1 MTKNLTLTDFPTT
14 NLREKFDWRSYGFVS
29 PVKRM
34 GKCRASYIFS
44 AVGAME
50 SRMMIKLNK
59 TVNPFSEQM
68 FLNCLPDY
76 KVFRADKCQGGS
88 EAEVF

>member
-1 MTKNLTLTDFPTT
+1 LTDFPTT
-14 NLREKFDWRSYGFVS
+14 NLPEKFDWWSYGFVS

-34 GKCRASYIFS
+34 GKCGASYIFS

-68 FLNCLPDY
+68 FLNCLPEN
-76 KVFRADKCQGGS
+76 KVFRADKSQGGS

>member
-1 MTKNLTLTDFPTT
+1 MTDFPTT
-14 NLREKFDWRSYGFVS
+14 NLPEKFDWRSYGFVS

-34 GKCRASYIFS
+34 GKCGASYIFS

-68 FLNCLPDY
+68 FLNRLPED
-76 KVFRADKCQGGS
+76 KVFRADKSQGGS

>member
-1 MTKNLTLTDFPTT
+1 
-14 NLREKFDWRSYGFVS
+14 
-29 PVKRM
+29 M
-34 GKCRASYIFS
+34 GRCGASYIFA

-50 SRMMIKLNK
+50 SRIMIKLNK

-68 FLNCLPDY
+68 FINCLPEDNFY
-76 KVFRADKCQGGS
+76 RTNKCQGGT